1 MKTGGNIETMKWIV
15 TRVNGR
21 IASVHTDFSGLSDVV
36 KAVRSLPRE
45 EIVSVTS
52 EKIGTEELVELRK
65 GLTLDDVW
73 FFGTDF
79 QKRVWTELFKLG
91 QEQHPRVV
99 SYSEFAA
106 MCGNLPGIRAVAHA
120 VGLNPLVYINPC
132 HLIVPKACIGRMEEA
147 YQTAAD
153 TIFNGSDIYV
163 FNLFDFGEFAL
174 GRQMKRD
181 LIALEFTGRP
191 AKTVNTSLSGY
202 IEDNIIPRYKSFDKA
217 HQTGHAYTVIRQ
229 SLELARHYDVNIDM
243 VYAIAAY
250 HDTGLAVDRKTH
262 HLESGKVVR
271 SDENLLRW
279 FSKRQVETIAKAVE
293 DHRASNGSRPR
304 SIYGK
309 IVAEADR
316 QIDTEVVIRRTIQ
329 YGLSHYPELDKEGH
343 WQRTLEHLHEKYAEG
358 GYLKLWIPESPNA
371 ERLQE
376 LRAVIADEVRLRE
389 IFERIYSEER

>member
-376 LRAVIADEVRLRE
+376 LRAVIADEIRLRE
-389 IFERIYSEER
+389 IFERIYFEER